1 MPELS
6 LIIPVMNEEDN
17 IGPLLFSVRTAL
29 TGIDYELIL
38 VNDGSTDATSPR
50 IRDNADERIRLVE
63 LRRNYGQSNAMQ
75 AGIDESSG
83 DFIAFID
90 GDLQNDPTDIPG
102 MLDLLKQGNWDLVA
116 GLRKNRQD
124 GFILRKIPSRIAN
137 AMIRRITGVY
147 IRDYG
152 CTLKVMT
159 RDIALSLGLYGDM
172 HRFIPVLADQAGARM
187 TQVEVKHHPR
197 IHGKSKYGLGRTFKV
212 VSDVLLLW
220 YRKRYQQKPMH
231 LFGTTGLLLCLF
243 SLIIFI
249 YSLSTA
255 IINHPFRVT
264 AMSWISLCFF
274 LGGIQLIATGF
285 IADQL
290 VRRDF
295 GSNNKKH
302 YAVRQI
308 FQQGKN

>member
-6 LIIPVMNEEDN
+6 LIIPVMNEADN
-17 IGPLLFSVRTAL
+17 IAPLLLSVRTAL
-29 TGIDYELIL
+29 AGMDYEVVL
-38 VNDGSTDATSPR
+38 VDDGSTDTTCQL
-50 IRDNADERIRLVE
+50 IREHADERTRLVV
-63 LRRNYGQSNAMQ
+63 LRKNYGQSNAMQ

-90 GDLQNDPTDIPG
+90 GDLQNDPSDIPG
-102 MLDLLKQGNWDLVA
+102 MLHLLKEGEWDLVS
-116 GLRKNRQD
+116 GNRKKRQD

-137 AMIRRITGVY
+137 TMIRRITGVY

-159 RDIALSLGLYGDM
+159 RDIASSLGLYGDM
-172 HRFIPVLADQAGARM
+172 HRFIPVLAHQAGARM

-212 VSDVLLLW
+212 ISDVLLLW

-231 LFGTTGLLLCLF
+231 LFGTTGIILCLS
-243 SLIIFI
+243 SLIIYI

-255 IINHPFRVT
+255 IFSHPIRVT
-264 AMSWISLCFF
+264 PLSWIGLCLF
-274 LGGIQLIATGF
+274 LGGLQLIATGF

-290 VRRDF
+290 LRKEYA
-295 GSNNKKH
+295 SKEKKH
-302 YAVRQI
+302 YTVRQV
-308 FQQGKN
+308 FQPGKK